1 MTDPLSESAIPASQH
16 RLLTAWNALSAH
28 DRPKLAAEVA
38 EVDFELLDRLWTQAQ
53 TTEST
58 ETVAARMARAGVP
71 RQLVRLGDPDRQ
83 SAAPLGEGLLRE
95 GRVGVILV
103 AGGQGTRLGFDQPKG
118 LFPISPVRGATLF
131 ALFGEQIRELVRRFG
146 RPIPWF
152 VMTSEATHEETV
164 AAFAA
169 EGQFGLPKEDVYFF
183 RQGRLPALDRA
194 TGEVLLSGPDGLAL
208 SPDGHGGLIKA
219 LQDAGLLEVMATRGL
234 TTLFYHQVDN
244 PLVRIAD
251 PTTLGLH
258 VRHRAEVTT
267 KVVAK
272 LNAAEKVGLLADLD
286 GRTEVIEYSDFP
298 AELARETL
306 PDGSLRFWAGNTAIH
321 VFEREF
327 LVRLASGAQELP
339 YHRAIKKIPFWDGTR
354 LVEPDSENA
363 LKFERFI
370 FDSLPAANVA
380 LVVET
385 DRDDEFTPLKN
396 ATGDFSPD
404 HVRRALSARART
416 WLRDASVSVPDE
428 GAIEID
434 VRLALSSSDLLG
446 AAIEISSRAGGWWVT
461 GRRP

>member
-1 MTDPLSESAIPASQH
+1 VTDPCPDLAIPASQH

-28 DRPKLAAEVA
+28 DRTKLAAEVA
-38 EVDFELLDRLWTQAQ
+38 EVDFGLLERLWSETRNVDSS
-53 TTEST
+53 ES
-58 ETVAARMARAGVP
+58 VASRVARAGVP
-71 RQLVRLGDPDRQ
+71 RQLVRLIDPDRQ
-83 SAAPLGEGLLRE
+83 SAVPLGEELLRT
-95 GRVGVILV
+95 GQVGVILV

-118 LFPISPVRGATLF
+118 LYPISPVRGAPLF
-131 ALFGEQIRELVRRFG
+131 ALFGEQIRELGRRFG

-152 VMTSEATHEETV
+152 VMTSDATHEETV
-164 AAFAA
+164 AAFTAA
-169 EGQFGLPKEDVYFF
+169 GHFGLPSNDIYFF

-194 TGEVLLSGPDGLAL
+194 TGELLLAGPSALAL
-208 SPDGHGGLIKA
+208 APDGHGGLVKA
-219 LQDAGLLEVMATRGL
+219 LHGAGLLDVMAERGL

-251 PTTLGLH
+251 PITLGLH
-258 VRHRAEVTT
+258 VRHGAEVTT

-298 AELARETL
+298 ADLARETL

-321 VFEREF
+321 VFQREF
-327 LVRLASGAQELP
+327 LVRLASGTQELP
-339 YHRAIKKIPFWDGTR
+339 YHRAVKTVPFWDGTR
-354 LVEPDSENA
+354 VVEPRTENA

-370 FDSLPAANVA
+370 FDALPAASIA

-385 DRDDEFTPLKN
+385 DRDEEFTPLKN
-396 ATGDFSPD
+396 ATGDFSPE

-416 WLRDASVSVPDE
+416 WLRSANVSVPDE
-428 GAIEID
+428 GPIEID
-434 VRLALSSSDLLG
+434 ARLALGASELHG
-446 AAIEISSRAGGWWVT
+446 AAIEISPRNGGWWVT